1 MRKEKT
7 KTYIDTLKERL
18 KSSRVYKVHQ
28 STGLALAEILD
39 DEKHKSLYMKLA
51 KEHDAQKLIELA
63 KDVASR
69 KGIQN
74 KGAYFMRL
82 LKNQNDGAK

>member
-1 MRKEKT
+1 MKKQET
-7 KTYIDTLKERL
+7 KPYLEVLKER
-18 KSSRVYKVHQ
+18 KKTSRVYKVHQ

-39 DEKHKSLYMKLA
+39 DEKHKSLYMKIA
-51 KEHDAQKLIELA
+51 KERDAQELIELA

-69 KGIQN
+69 KGVKN

-82 LKNQNDGAK
+82 LKNKK